1 MTRFFSFTKSFLIA
15 LAMIPFLVKATEVQA
30 TETTLDVS
38 VYPEASVYLN
48 VPTYNASATKEKD
61 ATPNVTA
68 GTRPVDKVNPFIGT
82 TNYGTTNPGPVMPNG
97 MMSVS
102 PFNVMGSSTNRFD
115 KDKSGP

>member
-1 MTRFFSFTKSFLIA
+1 MNRFFSFTKLFLIA
-15 LAMIPFLVKATEVQA
+15 LAWIPLSVQG

-38 VYPEASVYLN
+38 VYPEASINPEASVYKEKVL
-48 VPTYNASATKEKD
+48 ASKEKD
-61 ATPNVTA
+61 AASSETA
-68 GTRPVDKVNPFIGT
+68 ETRPVDKVNPFIGT

-115 KDKSGP
+115 KDKSRP